1 MKPFLGDQL
10 ARDEEQSDVV
20 DFAPEDQEP
29 RINCWLDA
37 ECETPDG
44 LETLH
49 YMFVDGAYVR
59 DHVFVDY
66 VEGGHFYRYGWI
78 PEEQIW
84 LEDEM
89 SLIDRVCTGV
99 HETHERF
106 RMKYKGWDY
115 DKAHASAC
123 VIERKMRV
131 MLLVK
136 DVVVP
141 RSVDIGEIFSLEGSG
156 KSCEARFEE
165 LLDENKDH
173 ARLASKQANN
183 SVGHQ
188 EF

>member
-10 ARDEEQSDVV
+10 GRDSEYTDKIDYS
-20 DFAPEDQEP
+20 PEGLEP
-29 RINCWLDA
+29 RINCWLDVKGL
-37 ECETPDG
+37 DG
-44 LETLH
+44 TVS

-89 SLIDRVCTGV
+89 SLIDRMCTGV
-99 HETHERF
+99 HETHERY
-106 RMKYKGWDY
+106 RMKHLGQDY
-115 DKAHASAC
+115 EKAHASAC
-123 VIERKMRV
+123 VIERKLRQ
-131 MLLVK
+131 LLLQKGTIIPTAENVQT
-136 DVVVP
+136 
-141 RSVDIGEIFSLEGSG
+141 IFALEIKGQDCYALAESIFYKEGD
-156 KSCEARFEE
+156 KA
-165 LLDENKDH
+165 D
-173 ARLASKQANN
+173 AASYQGNN